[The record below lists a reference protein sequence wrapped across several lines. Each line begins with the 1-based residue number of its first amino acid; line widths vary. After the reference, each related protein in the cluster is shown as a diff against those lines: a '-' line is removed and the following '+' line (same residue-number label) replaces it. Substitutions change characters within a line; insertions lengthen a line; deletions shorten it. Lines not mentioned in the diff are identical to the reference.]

1 MNSGCFTAE
10 FVNLED
16 WPIEC
21 HSCFDAGCIWTNSK
35 YTDKVPPTSTGLR
48 SPDEG
53 IGVIYVGI
61 YVSLGG
67 SCKNNLYIALPL
79 YLELLS
85 LELLDIQIIIITI
98 DHSS

>member
-1 MNSGCFTAE
+1 MET
-10 FVNLED
+10 
-16 WPIEC
+16 
-21 HSCFDAGCIWTNSK
+21 
-35 YTDKVPPTSTGLR
+35 
-48 SPDEG
+48 
-53 IGVIYVGI
+53 

-67 SCKNNLYIALPL
+67 SCKNELYIALPL